1 MIRLTALNSASI
13 GPFPTAAVTLK
24 HKDGREVCEPAVG
37 DGPVDA
43 VLKSIQR
50 GTGVELKVTDYRV
63 RSVTGGLDAQGE
75 AVVEVEYDGRKLS
88 GRGVNTN
95 VIEASAQAFL
105 QVINRIALR
114 QVRPRLKPT
123 DHVPQEV
130 VPTV

>member
-1 MIRLTALNSASI
+1 MTPCSSRSNGALGI
-13 GPFPTAAVTLK
+13 
-24 HKDGREVCEPAVG
+24 
-37 DGPVDA
+37 
-43 VLKSIQR
+43 
-50 GTGVELKVTDYRV
+50 ELKVTDYRV

-75 AVVEVEYDGRKLS
+75 AVVEVEYDNRKLS

-130 VPTV
+130 VPAA

>member
-1 MIRLTALNSASI
+1 M
-13 GPFPTAAVTLK
+13 
-24 HKDGREVCEPAVG
+24 
-37 DGPVDA
+37 
-43 VLKSIQR
+43 
-50 GTGVELKVTDYRV
+50 TDYRV

-75 AVVEVEYDGRKLS
+75 ADVEVEYDDRKLS
-88 GRGVNTN
+88 GRGVSTD

-130 VPTV
+130 VPTA